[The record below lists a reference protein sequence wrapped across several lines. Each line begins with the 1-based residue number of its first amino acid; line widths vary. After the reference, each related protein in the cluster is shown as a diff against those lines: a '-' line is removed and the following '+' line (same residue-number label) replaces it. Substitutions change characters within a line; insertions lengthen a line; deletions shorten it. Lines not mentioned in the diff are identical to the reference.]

1 MTEDLY
7 HALLESLTSTSG
19 GPGVETT
26 VQGLL
31 AQLDHTDPRVKLVTQ
46 YLSRRQAEANEAEAE
61 DDDLLSAPRR
71 PSGAGQAVG
80 DDRARVIRRLQ
91 QRVEGLTRA
100 VQELDARSDSLAAA
114 LGACYLCWGEDS
126 DCEICA
132 GAGRPGYQAP
142 DREMFKQWVAP
153 ALHRLR
159 ASASAPP
166 RIVRNTPS
174 NE

>member
-46 YLSRRQAEANEAEAE
+46 YLSRRQAEASEAEAE
-61 DDDLLSAPRR
+61 DDEPRR
-71 PSGAGQAVG
+71 PPQANKAAG
-80 DDRARVIRRLQ
+80 DDPARAIRRLQ
-91 QRVEGLTRA
+91 QRVEGLTLA
-100 VQELDARSDSLAAA
+100 VQELDARNDSLAAA

-142 DREMFKQWVAP
+142 DREMFKRWVAP